1 MSLDQ
6 RSTVQSPNRC
16 AAWHRPGGAT
26 DIDRGFGS
34 MVEPTVVRS
43 RDARDPLVASADRGH
58 RRRLPDRHR
67 HVRDADELRAVHRAA
82 VGAARLGPRG
92 VRARDRGAEPAVG
105 RRPAVRGRDRRPLR
119 RRACARGGRG
129 GVRARHRADGRQQ
142 QPGDA
147 RADRRRAGRAR
158 PLRRLVHDR
167 DRRLCASGPRGAALI
182 SAYGAAAALVLLA
195 GSVALVPILA
205 GSLSGRGAAE
215 PDAVETGESTTAALR
230 QALAHP
236 SYVLLT
242 SGFFVCGFHIA
253 FISTHLPPY
262 LTDLGISTSLAA
274 WALGLIGLFNVIGAY
289 SAGVL
294 GGTYPKR
301 LLLSGIYLGRGI
313 TFALFLLLPASPL
326 TVLVFAASIG
336 LLWLS
341 TVPLTSGLV
350 ALMFGTRHVGM
361 LFGLVFLSHQVGA
374 FIGVWLGGIVY
385 EGTGAYE
392 AMWVLCIA
400 LSVF

>member
-1 MSLDQ
+1 MASSG
-6 RSTVQSPNRC
+6 RGHR
-16 AAWHRPGGAT
+16 HRP
-26 DIDRGFGS
+26 GFGS

-147 RADRRRAGRAR
+147 RADRRCAGRAR

-167 DRRLCASGPRGAALI
+167 DRRLCASGPRGAA
-182 SAYGAAAALVLLA
+182 
-195 GSVALVPILA
+195 
-205 GSLSGRGAAE
+205 E
-215 PDAVETGESTTAALR
+215 PDAVEAGESTTAALR
-230 QALAHP
+230 RALAHP

-262 LTDLGISTSLAA
+262 LTDLGFSTGLAA
-274 WALGLIGLFNVIGAY
+274 WSLSLIGLFNVIGAY
-289 SAGVL
+289 SAGIL
-294 GGTYPKR
+294 GGTYPRR
-301 LLLSGIYLGRGI
+301 LLLSGIYLGRGVA
-313 TFALFLLLPASPL
+313 FALFVLIPASTA
-326 TVLVFAASIG
+326 TVLLFAAAIG

-361 LFGLVFLSHQVGA
+361 LFGVVFLSHQLGAFVGA
-374 FIGVWLGGIVY
+374 LLGG
-385 EGTGAYE
+385 TGYE
-392 AMWVLCIA
+392 ATGTYDVMWALCIV
-400 LSVF
+400 LSVAAAVVPLPIRERAARVVPGAA